1 MTEPEKKAKKVLVY
15 DPSNAIASFYARP
28 LKEEGIEL
36 FCTLDLKSF
45 QAAVSENKYDG
56 LIAMIDHGFDPET
69 DDRKSLEE
77 TVKIVSEAQRK
88 GDYPLLIDFATNFKR
103 DNYNEPLQSTRS
115 AFDSGLKPLELS
127 YTKKELLARFS
138 SKTFVLQR
146 AYNLEKLRKYG
157 LELMFS
163 PKNIPPSETDVGKAI
178 LPPQNPVPTQREDGT
193 YIC

>member
-1 MTEPEKKAKKVLVY
+1 MTEPEKTAKRVLVY

-56 LIAMIDHGFDPET
+56 LITLIDHDFNPENESQ
-69 DDRKSLEE
+69 KSLEE
-77 TVKIVSEAQRK
+77 TVKVVVEAQKK
-88 GDYPLLIDFATNFKR
+88 GDYPLLIDFVTNFRR
-103 DNYNEPLQSTRS
+103 DGYNEPLQSTRS
-115 AFDSGLKPLELS
+115 AFDSGLKPLELP

-146 AYNLEKLRKYG
+146 AYNLEKLKKYG
-157 LELMFS
+157 LDLMF
-163 PKNIPPSETDVGKAI
+163 PPEKSLLAEAI
-178 LPPQNPVPTQREDGT
+178 AGIVVTPPQNPIPTQREDGT